1 MKMSKKVVSFSKD
14 FSKRCILLQ
23 VFGYWNKYENDFS
36 VLSLYILEDS
46 TIQRNFTEKFLSEM
60 LVCWSEIYALRAVTN
75 TRA

>member
-1 MKMSKKVVSFSKD
+1 MSKKVVSFSKD

-46 TIQRNFTEKFLSEM
+46 TIQRNFIEKFLSEM

>member
-1 MKMSKKVVSFSKD
+1 MSKKVVSFSKD